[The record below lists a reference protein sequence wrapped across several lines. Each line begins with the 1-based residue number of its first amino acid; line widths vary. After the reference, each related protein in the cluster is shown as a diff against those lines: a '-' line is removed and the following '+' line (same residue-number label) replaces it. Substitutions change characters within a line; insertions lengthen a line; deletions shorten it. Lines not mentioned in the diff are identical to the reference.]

1 VTVSFDIQRN
11 GTFSAPRIVQSSGIA
26 TLDFS
31 ARRAI
36 LDAGPFPPLP
46 QAFERSS
53 ATFEIVFE
61 LKR

>member
-1 VTVSFDIQRN
+1 VSFDIQRD
-11 GTFSAPRIVQSSGIA
+11 GTISTPRIVQSSGIA

-46 QAFERSS
+46 QAFPGNT
-53 ATFEIVFE
+53 APFEIVFE